1 MRLPRGNQK
10 LAILALTFT
19 CLSFISLKLSSSYYP
34 ADARIV
40 HQIHHRDVGRQQ
52 HIINVLTYSDRV
64 TPGLCRSM
72 ATAALQ
78 GFELRVL
85 GVDEA
90 SFMGFSG
97 DPKMKKLLGMQALF
111 QNTTLQSQFGLHDGN
126 VLIFADAGD
135 VLYLGGLDEVEKRW
149 NALIATHGE
158 GFVLV
163 AAERNCWPYMVK
175 TQERIAGG
183 ATLCNKFPV
192 LNSTFHYV
200 NSGAYMGKMKAVE
213 KLVAAAYSRATGN
226 DQLNFH
232 EVYGEYINEGNVSE
246 QGQKPGLKVGLDSTA
261 SVFQTGWGTNL
272 ESGIKYAQHESEGA
286 YYDHQRKRVINTEHG
301 TKPFLV
307 HFNGGKSALQPLA
320 SSVLAAQS
328 SMTWKR
334 REKINEV
341 LTTYRAK
348 HSWYTDSCE
357 QIDEV
362 SLLHQIAQTTEAS
375 IDAQAD
381 EQSLNLSS
389 TFSMCPPGVPMY
401 EIGLESQMSA
411 VSKRLQNAFREPC
424 PPGYPE
430 LPVISKLCPQNCALQ
445 FFKNS
450 LQDMKNVTPDGP
462 VTISVTKMRQIVQKW
477 PQRLGLFQLIK
488 HDGDD
493 NASWEHVIG
502 QGKSF
507 WSTKPFHDFMSRHAS
522 SFSMGL
528 TVGQRSYFVVNGF
541 DEPAV
546 LGNCPNLSDLAK
558 LHPNVRKGLIDAK
571 DRVPV
576 WSLSKVRGCHND
588 LLIPHPDIF
597 AKLVHKANTSS
608 VPHWATRADKV
619 AFRGSTTGMGDA
631 TSNLRI
637 RVSRVLSNNS
647 DFDVGIHAAIQTI
660 QEDKIRDL
668 MKPIIPTT
676 KLSSFRY
683 AMDIDGN
690 AHSFN
695 RPLAIARA
703 GCTLLRVN
711 IFTDLFDDGLLSDVH
726 AFDINPARIGVEAP
740 KVLKKLRENP
750 EKAQSA
756 ATLLSRVHD
765 WLTEDVLV
773 AYMQTMIAQYVMA
786 TTFSD

>member
-1 MRLPRGNQK
+1 MPRGHHK
-10 LAILALTFT
+10 FIFVAVTFT
-19 CLSFISLKLSSSYYP
+19 CLSFVSLKLSSSYYT
-34 ADARIV
+34 ADARVVYEI
-40 HQIHHRDVGRQQ
+40 HQQDVGQ
-52 HIINVLTYSDRV
+52 HLHTFNVLTYSDRV

-72 ATAALQ
+72 ATAAFQ
-78 GFELRVL
+78 GFELSVL
-85 GVDEA
+85 GVDEV
-90 SFMGFSG
+90 SFTGFSG
-97 DPKMKKLLGMQALF
+97 DPKMKKLLGMKALF
-111 QNTTLQSQFGLHDGN
+111 QNNTLQSQFGLRDDS

-135 VLYLGGLDEVEKRW
+135 VLYLGGLDEVEKSW
-149 NALIATHGE
+149 NALIATHGDD
-158 GFVLV
+158 FVLV

-183 ATLCNKFPV
+183 AMQCNDFPD

-200 NSGAYMGKMKAVE
+200 NSGAYMGKLKAVE
-213 KLVAAAYSRATGN
+213 NLVAAAYSRATGD
-226 DQLNFH
+226 DQLSLH
-232 EVYGEYINEGNVSE
+232 EVYAEYMNEGNISG
-246 QGQKPGLKVGLDSTA
+246 QGQKPGLKMGLDSTA

-272 ESGIKYAQHESEGA
+272 ESGIKYTQHESQGA
-286 YYDHQRKRVINTEHG
+286 YYDQQSRRVINTEHG

-320 SSVLAAQS
+320 SSVLVAES
-328 SMTWKR
+328 SITLN
-334 REKINEV
+334 RERINEV
-341 LTTYRAK
+341 LSTYRAK
-348 HSWYTDSCE
+348 HSWYTESCE

-362 SLLHQIAQTTEAS
+362 ALLHQIAQNTEAS
-375 IDAQAD
+375 IESHTEAN

-389 TFSMCPPGVPMY
+389 MFSVCPPGVP
-401 EIGLESQMSA
+401 IDKNADESQISA
-411 VSKRLQNAFREPC
+411 FSKTLQNAFREPC

-430 LPVISKLCPQNCALQ
+430 LPGISKPCPQNCALQ

-450 LQDMKNVTPDGP
+450 LQDMHNFSSDGP
-462 VTISVTKMRQIVQKW
+462 VIISVKQMQQIVQKW
-477 PQRLGLFQLIK
+477 PQRLGLFQLLK
-488 HDGDD
+488 HNGDD
-493 NASWEHVIG
+493 NASWEHVTG

-522 SFSMGL
+522 RFSQGL
-528 TVGQRSYFVVNGF
+528 TAGQRAYFVVNGF

-546 LGNCPNLSDLAK
+546 LGNCPNLSGSAK
-558 LHPNVRKGLIDAK
+558 LHPNVREGLIDAK
-571 DRVPV
+571 EGVPV
-576 WSLSKVRGCHND
+576 WSMSKVRGCHND

-597 AKLVHKANTSS
+597 AKLDHKANTSS
-608 VPHWATRADKV
+608 NPHWAARADKV
-619 AFRGSTTGMGDA
+619 AFRGSTTGMGNA

-637 RVSRVLSNNS
+637 RASRELFNNS

-660 QEDKIRDL
+660 QEDSIRDL
-668 MKPIIPTT
+668 MKPRMSTM

-711 IFTDLFDDGLLSDVH
+711 VFTDLFDDGLLSDIH

-740 KVLKKLRENP
+740 KVLEKLRETP

-756 ATLLSRVHD
+756 ATQLAMVHE
-765 WLTEDVLV
+765 WLTEDVLI
-773 AYMQTMIAQYVMA
+773 AYMQVMIAQYVMA
-786 TTFSD
+786 IQFSN